1 MYSQKTYQVVA
12 ERVVLEVMQIEA
24 ESEEKALEIAGEA
37 DNSEW
42 STWQDESWE
51 IKYAVE
57 IE

>member
-1 MYSQKTYQVVA
+1 MKTYQVVA

-24 ESEEKALEIAGEA
+24 ESEEKALEMAGEA

>member
-1 MYSQKTYQVVA
+1 MKTYRVVA
-12 ERVVLEVMQIEA
+12 ERVVLEVMEVEA
-24 ESEEKALEIAGEA
+24 KSEDDALARAGEA
-37 DNSEW
+37 DNPEW